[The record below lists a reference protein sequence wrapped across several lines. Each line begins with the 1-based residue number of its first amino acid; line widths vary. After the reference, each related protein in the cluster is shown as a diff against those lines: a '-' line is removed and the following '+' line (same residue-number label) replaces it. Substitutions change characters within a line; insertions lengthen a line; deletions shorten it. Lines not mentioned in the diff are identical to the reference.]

1 MPSVYVHTLTGIHS
15 DPLAQPINQYIL
27 QYLDDMLH
35 VLVVESYVW
44 KPQITGLGDNKLH
57 IIILRSVPSKSVV
70 IPVLVTQRI
79 LFEIFNCH
87 IKCHIKP
94 LFPTSSS
101 YYNLT
106 VLYLDTV
113 LEIFQ
118 PTLYT
123 TIPFR
128 DELFC
133 YFSRS
138 AEAIILFILFSSL

>member
-87 IKCHIKP
+87 ISAAVRPKTVHFLIK
-94 LFPTSSS
+94 
-101 YYNLT
+101 
-106 VLYLDTV
+106 V
-113 LEIFQ
+113 
-118 PTLYT
+118 
-123 TIPFR
+123 
-128 DELFC
+128 
-133 YFSRS
+133 
-138 AEAIILFILFSSL
+138 